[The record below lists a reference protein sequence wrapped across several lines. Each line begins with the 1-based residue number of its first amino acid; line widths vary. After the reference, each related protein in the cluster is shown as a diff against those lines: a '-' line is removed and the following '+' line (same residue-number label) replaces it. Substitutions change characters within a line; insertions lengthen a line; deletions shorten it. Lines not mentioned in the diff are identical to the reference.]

1 MLKIISTLVYGNK
14 VQPVTRR
21 SEKKSFVNG
30 ENVFF
35 RSATGS
41 GNSFEVANLKFVA
54 AELIELRFNCS
65 TSLKLASLA
74 FKNL

>member
-1 MLKIISTLVYGNK
+1 M
-14 VQPVTRR
+14 
-21 SEKKSFVNG
+21 
-30 ENVFF
+30 FF

-65 TSLKLASLA
+65 TSLNEVEANRRLDSKEPREYSLI
-74 FKNL
+74 FM